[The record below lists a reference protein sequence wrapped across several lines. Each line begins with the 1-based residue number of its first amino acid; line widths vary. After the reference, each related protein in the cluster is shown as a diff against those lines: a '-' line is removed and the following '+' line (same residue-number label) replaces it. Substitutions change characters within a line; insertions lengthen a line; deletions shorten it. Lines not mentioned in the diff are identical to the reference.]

1 MELNDLMLILGL
13 NCVLSGVFSVMF
25 AFIVGYVKDNSLSR
39 RMTEVEHDFDKLVDT
54 MNSKSGVSAKAE
66 KKERTQMAMAEA
78 MVLFQSGKPK
88 EDIFKELLA
97 KYPDVAMDMAAKGIK
112 L

>member
-1 MELNDLMLILGL
+1 MELNDLLLLLACNTLISGL
-13 NCVLSGVFSVMF
+13 LTLIFALVMSYFRDLS
-25 AFIVGYVKDNSLSR
+25 LTR
-39 RMTEVEHDFDKLVDT
+39 RMTILEQEMDEFVQVQ
-54 MNSKSGVSAKAE
+54 SGRLGASVKAE

-88 EDIFKELLA
+88 EEIFKELLA
-97 KYPDVAMDMAAKGIK
+97 KYPDVAMDLAAKGIK